1 MATRKHAKS
10 VREILSAHSGEVAD
24 ILLGIIRSAERD
36 ADRVAAIKLYVE
48 ITDGSDQGADLAA
61 LLAEAVAD

>member
-1 MATRKHAKS
+1 LNLPS
-10 VREILSAHSGEVAD
+10 SYPFSARISERAE
-24 ILLGIIRSAERD
+24 SAR